1 MNIYKNMK
9 DTAATDQWLRSQG
22 LNPRTCI
29 NPDLDA
35 KFTQAK
41 RAAHHLLKTHKELLN
56 QQQLEQIKLFQLKQT
71 KVTFRQIIQILNL
84 YKKVR
89 RQIYG
94 DKV

>member
-1 MNIYKNMK
+1 MK

-22 LNPRTCI
+22 LNPRTCT
-29 NPDLDA
+29 NPDLNE

-56 QQQLEQIKLFQLKQT
+56 QQQRDQIKVFQLKQT
-71 KVTFRQIIQILNL
+71 KATFRQIIQILKL
-84 YKKVR
+84 YKKIR
-89 RQIYG
+89 RQIHS